1 MNSGRSRA
9 RDDCGERG
17 SELRW
22 QEARG
27 PAWGHELDAALGR
40 RGGDL
45 QEVTSLCQRMTQSVS
60 RARSPAGGTGYTRE
74 RVTQAVPALRDI
86 RFPIKLPEP
95 DFLNSLGEFARMNE
109 FPIRRSTQ
117 RPAARSS

>member
-9 RDDCGERG
+9 RDGCGERG

-45 QEVTSLCQRMTQSVS
+45 QEVTSLCQRMTQSPLPG
-60 RARSPAGGTGYTRE
+60 RRHWLHAGESHAGRPRFTRH
-74 RVTQAVPALRDI
+74 TLSHQIA
-86 RFPIKLPEP
+86 
-95 DFLNSLGEFARMNE
+95 
-109 FPIRRSTQ
+109 
-117 RPAARSS
+117 